1 MATIETLEK
10 YLKYVQNFHIAK
22 IKPYFK
28 KCQNNGK
35 KERCFT
41 SPSNMTLLKTVIL
54 FIVIIIIFINNIID
68 AELFS
73 FSLSMFYLLLFRL
86 CFL

>member
-10 YLKYVQNFHIAK
+10 DLKYVQNFPIAK
-22 IKPYFK
+22 IKLYFK
-28 KCQNNGK
+28 KWQNNGK

-41 SPSNMTLLKTVIL
+41 SPSNMTLFKTIIL
-54 FIVIIIIFINNIID
+54 FIVIIIIIINNIID

-73 FSLSMFYLLLFRL
+73 FSLSMF
-86 CFL
+86 

>member
-41 SPSNMTLLKTVIL
+41 SPSNMT
-54 FIVIIIIFINNIID
+54 
-68 AELFS
+68 
-73 FSLSMFYLLLFRL
+73 
-86 CFL
+86 